1 MLTMYCCNGILYLLR
16 KGTGMQKAK
25 VISIVNFKGGVAK
38 STTSQ
43 FMAYGLAEKG
53 YHILLIDLDQQQ
65 NTTYTLMQDN
75 ILEIENS
82 IYDVFMKNKSIKD
95 TIYNAGL
102 IDFIPSVPDMM
113 QIDFELQGKPDQ
125 PYRLHEGL
133 KEIEAEYDYIILDT
147 PPASPTI
154 IMNALTASNNCIIP
168 VKADSYSLNGIGL
181 LSNSIKPVQKYTN
194 KDLKISGFLLGFYDK
209 RLLLSKGIKD
219 QLKEVASV
227 FNTKIFKQTIRNA
240 VALSEAQAMKQSI
253 FEYAP
258 KGKVTDDIRL
268 FINEYLEGED
278 NGN

>member
-1 MLTMYCCNGILYLLR
+1 
-16 KGTGMQKAK
+16 MQNAK

-53 YHILLIDLDQQQ
+53 YRVLLIDLDQQQ
-65 NTTYTLMQDN
+65 NTTYTLMQND
-75 ILEIENS
+75 LLDIEKS
-82 IYDVFMKNKSIKD
+82 IYDVFMKNGNIKD
-95 TIYNAGL
+95 TIYNAGS

-133 KEIEAEYDYIILDT
+133 RDVESDYDYIILDT

-154 IMNALTASNNCIIP
+154 IMNALTASNDCIIP

-194 KDLKISGFLLGFYDK
+194 KSLKIVGFLLGFYDN
-209 RLLLSKGIKD
+209 RLLLSKGIKE
-219 QLKEVASV
+219 QLEEVANI
-227 FNTKIFKQTIRNA
+227 FETKIFEQTIRNA

-258 KGKVTDDIRL
+258 KGKVTDDIRD